1 MPGTGG
7 YTPTYV
13 HPLETTPLAGC
24 IEKKERKDRF
34 SIPRVFQPP
43 PVDEGIEGMDRSD
56 RDAYS
61 LNWRRV
67 TDGGKAMAM
76 ADEHC
81 ERIGSQLIL
90 TDPSSRQRARGDIRG
105 RDGGVAHNGTDVAIV
120 DVLCACVCVGS
131 IDRGGLYYE
140 FLRLFK
146 SRIN

>member
-1 MPGTGG
+1 M
-7 YTPTYV
+7 YTHSKP
-13 HPLETTPLAGC
+13 HPWQGVS
-24 IEKKERKDRF
+24 KKRRERIDFLYREYEY
-34 SIPRVFQPP
+34 VFQPP
-43 PVDEGIEGMDRSD
+43 PVDEGIEGVDRSD

-120 DVLCACVCVGS
+120 DVLCACVCV
-131 IDRGGLYYE
+131 
-140 FLRLFK
+140 
-146 SRIN
+146 